1 MPTCLVTGATGFIG
15 RRLVRVLQAAGG
27 TVRALVRDG
36 ADTAEL
42 EQWGVHLM
50 HGDVTQPESLANAV
64 AGVDFVFHLAGRTFA
79 SSYSQ
84 FASVNEAGCANV
96 AAACAAQ
103 SQPPVLVVVS
113 SLAAAGPSSRE
124 GALRESEAAEPI
136 SNYGASKLAGEL
148 VVREWAA
155 EVPVS
160 IVRPSVV
167 FGPRDTAG
175 LTLVKGIE
183 RTGLHVVHRPGLPLS
198 LIHADDLCEALLL
211 VARHGERLDPT
222 DPRGTGVYFAADPLP
237 SSYTAMGQMI
247 AGALGKEL
255 RVIRVRKWALWI
267 AALGG
272 EFTGRVTGK
281 PGPLNFDKMREGTA
295 SGWVA
300 STEKIVSQLG
310 FKTAVPLD
318 QRYQQTIDWYRD
330 EKWL

>member
-1 MPTCLVTGATGFIG
+1 MPICLVTGATGFIG

-27 TVRALVRDG
+27 TVRGLAREG
-36 ADTAEL
+36 SDTAEL
-42 EQWGVHLM
+42 QQLGVQLLG
-50 HGDVTQPESLANAV
+50 GDVTQPESLADAV

-79 SSYSQ
+79 NRYSQ

-103 SQPPVLVVVS
+103 PQPPVLVVVS
-113 SLAAAGPSSRE
+113 SLAAAGPSPA
-124 GALRESEAAEPI
+124 GGVLRESDAAEPV

-148 VVREWAA
+148 AAREWAA
-155 EVPVS
+155 EVPIS

-167 FGPRDTAG
+167 FGPRDSAG
-175 LTLVKGIE
+175 LTLVKGIA
-183 RTGLHVVHRPGLPLS
+183 RTGVHVVHRPGLPLS
-198 LIHADDLCEALLL
+198 LVHADDLCDALLL

-222 DPRGTGVYFAADPLP
+222 DPRGTGVYFVADPQP

-247 AGALGKEL
+247 ASALEREL
-255 RVIRVRKWALWI
+255 RVIRVRKWALWL
-267 AALGG
+267 AGVGG
-272 EFTGRVTGK
+272 ELAGRMTGK
-281 PGPLNFDKMREGTA
+281 PGPLNFDKVREGTA

-310 FKTAVPLD
+310 FKTAAPLD